1 MSPLAR
7 TLEIRT
13 SPHILSGYSI
23 DTIMF
28 NVVLALLPTAVFA
41 VFAFGLPALLTL
53 VVAVAS
59 CVGMEQLACRLS
71 GAHSTLG
78 DWSVAITG
86 LLYGLTLP
94 PGLPLWMVAVGG
106 LVAVGLG

>member
-1 MSPLAR
+1 MSELAK

-13 SPHILSGYSI
+13 SPHVLSGYSV

-28 NVVLALLPTAVFA
+28 NVVLALLPATVFA
-41 VFAFGLPALLTL
+41 LYAFGWMALLTL
-53 VVAVAS
+53 SVAVAS
-59 CVGMEQLACRLS
+59 CLVTERLACRWS
-71 GAHSTLG
+71 GEASTLG

-94 PGLPLWMVAVGG
+94 PGLPLWMTAVDSGP
-106 LVAVGLG
+106 LFVNR